1 MAIAPRRGSPRRD
14 VHSVKVVEEFDL
26 SSSVYLLG
34 RTKNTESCCKTF
46 RKPGGRRKLP
56 LTWEVRISWPLLA
69 LFLSFS

>member
-34 RTKNTESCCKTF
+34 RTMNTETCCKRLGNREREKKAATQ
-46 RKPGGRRKLP
+46 RKNPGFPKP
-56 LTWEVRISWPLLA
+56 A
-69 LFLSFS
+69 CLFFV